1 MITAPLAWAG
11 ILDSAWST
19 GKPFSIKHPLLLQ
32 QRCFLVDTSLKK
44 FGQWKPQSKNR
55 ILNFYMLNFYLQK
68 NPHSAGECQSPQWQA
83 PLWNEP
89 IAAFIG
95 ISQFFHESQFCWE
108 GHFFFFWCKERV
120 AHSTAAL
127 WAVHNL
133 LFHPSWCNPED
144 VEVMCTSFHSS
155 FFWCQF
161 RVGER

>member
-108 GHFFFFWCKERV
+108 GHFFFFDARKGL
-120 AHSTAAL
+120 HTAQQPCELYTICCFILHDVTLRMWKSCAL
-127 WAVHNL
+127 LSIL
-133 LFHPSWCNPED
+133 LFFGANFE
-144 VEVMCTSFHSS
+144 
-155 FFWCQF
+155 
-161 RVGER
+161 